1 MRSFEPADG
10 SDKSLAS
17 TLNRVALLWL
27 AGNGMRMTI
36 LAVPPLIPLI
46 HQDLQMSETEIGV
59 LAGLPVVLFA
69 CAAIPGSLLI
79 ARFGAATT
87 VVAGLLITAL
97 GSALRGTAPNVPAL
111 YAATVVTGF
120 GVAVMHPSMPPL
132 ARSWMPHRIGFATAV
147 YANGLLIGEILPV
160 LLMLPVVLPLVG
172 GSWRLG
178 FAVWAVPCVA
188 VAMILLLAAPRRIP
202 LPTLPRS
209 PSPTLPGKRG
219 REGRGWRGKVG
230 RGPASRQRWWPD
242 WSSGLLWRLGL
253 VLGGANASYFTTNHF
268 LPDYLN
274 EIGRG
279 DLVGPALVV
288 LNTAQLPGSFLLLWL
303 AGRFER
309 RSATYVILGTANLLA
324 ALGIILGNVPVI
336 LASAGLI
343 GVSTASI
350 LILVLALPPLLTR
363 QEDVPRMAAGMFTI
377 SYSCA
382 VIVPILSGIAWD
394 LTGRPATA
402 FVPMAMIALL
412 TIGLAPTLGLTS
424 RTLAAA

>member
-1 MRSFEPADG
+1 MRSLGTADDSG
-10 SDKSLAS
+10 ISVAS
-17 TLNRVALLWL
+17 TLNRGILLWL

-46 HQDLQMSETEIGV
+46 HRDLQMSETEIGI
-59 LAGLPVVLFA
+59 LAGLPVVVFA

-79 ARFGAATT
+79 VRFGAATT

-97 GSALRGTAPNVPAL
+97 GSALRGTAPNVLAL

-132 ARSWMPHRIGFATAV
+132 ARSWMPRRIGFATAV

-160 LLMLPVVLPLVG
+160 LLTLPVVLPLVG

-178 FAVWAVPCVA
+178 LAFWAAPCVG
-188 VAMILLLAAPRRIP
+188 VAMVILAAAPRRHA
-202 LPTLPRS
+202 L
-209 PSPTLPGKRG
+209 KD
-219 REGRGWRGKVG
+219 
-230 RGPASRQRWWPD
+230 ASHGWWPD

-268 LPDYLN
+268 LPDYLSQ
-274 EIGRG
+274 IGHP

-288 LNTAQLPGSFLLLWL
+288 LNTAQLPGSFLLLWF

-309 RSATYVILGTANLLA
+309 RAATYVALGAVILVG
-324 ALGIILGNVPVI
+324 ALGITLGNAPIV
-336 LASAGLI
+336 LASAGLT
-343 GVSTASI
+343 GLSTASL
-350 LILVLALPPLLTR
+350 LILVLALPPMLTR

-382 VIVPILSGIAWD
+382 VVVPILSGIAWD
-394 LTGRPATA
+394 LTGLPAAA
-402 FVPMAMIALL
+402 FVPMVTIALL
-412 TIGLAPTLGLTS
+412 TIGLAATLDLTS
-424 RTLAAA
+424 RTPAAA

>member
-1 MRSFEPADG
+1 LPIASSKNSHGSCFGRVAGEALMRSRGTADG
-10 SDKSLAS
+10 SKLRTS
-17 TLNRVALLWL
+17 TFNRVVLLWL

-46 HQDLQMSETEIGV
+46 HRDLQMSETEVGI

-79 ARFGAATT
+79 VRFGAAAT
-87 VVAGLLITAL
+87 VVGGLLITAL
-97 GSALRGTAPNVPAL
+97 GSALRGAAPNVLAL

-120 GVAVMHPSMPPL
+120 GVAVMHPAMPPL
-132 ARSWMPHRIGFATAV
+132 ARSWMPRRVGFATAV

-160 LLMLPVVLPLVG
+160 LLTLPVVLPLVG

-178 FAVWAVPCVA
+178 FVFWAAPCVG
-188 VAMILLLAAPRRIP
+188 VAMVILAAAPHHHAI
-202 LPTLPRS
+202 
-209 PSPTLPGKRG
+209 KD
-219 REGRGWRGKVG
+219 
-230 RGPASRQRWWPD
+230 ASHHRWWPD
-242 WSSGLLWRLGL
+242 WRSALLWRLGL

-268 LPDYLN
+268 LPDYLSQ
-274 EIGRG
+274 IGRA

-309 RSATYVILGTANLLA
+309 RSATYVALGAVVLVG
-324 ALGIILGNVPVI
+324 ALGISLGNVPVI

-343 GVSTASI
+343 GLSTASI
-350 LILVLALPPLLTR
+350 LILVLALPPLLTGR
-363 QEDVPRMAAGMFTI
+363 EDVPRMAAGVFTV

-382 VIVPILSGIAWD
+382 VVVPILSGLAWD
-394 LTGRPATA
+394 LTGVSAAA
-402 FVPMAMIALL
+402 FVPMAIMALL
-412 TIGLAPTLGLTS
+412 TIAFAPTLDLAS
-424 RTLAAA
+424 RTPAIA

>member
-1 MRSFEPADG
+1 MTAEPLTRLPEPTTDSGRLSAPV
-10 SDKSLAS
+10 
-17 TLNRVALLWL
+17 RVAALLWL
-27 AGNGMRMTI
+27 AGNGMRVTI

-46 HQDLQMSETEIGV
+46 HRDLQMSETEVGI

-79 ARFGAATT
+79 ARFGAVTT

-97 GSALRGTAPNVPAL
+97 GSALRGAAPNVLAL

-120 GVAVMHPSMPPL
+120 GVAVMHPSMPLL
-132 ARSWMPHRIGFATAV
+132 ARSWMPDRIGFATAV

-160 LLMLPVVLPLVG
+160 MLMLPVVLPLVG

-178 FAVWAVPCVA
+178 FACCAVPCVA
-188 VAMILLLAAPRRIP
+188 IATMMLAAAPRRDKIDD
-202 LPTLPRS
+202 L
-209 PSPTLPGKRG
+209 
-219 REGRGWRGKVG
+219 
-230 RGPASRQRWWPD
+230 SRQPWWPD

-253 VLGGANASYFTTNHF
+253 LLGSTNATYFTVNHF

-274 EIGRG
+274 QAGHG

-288 LNTAQLPGSFLLLWL
+288 LNVAQLPGSFLLLWL
-303 AGRFER
+303 AGRLER
-309 RSATYVILGTANLLA
+309 RSATYVVLA
-324 ALGIILGNVPVI
+324 TVMLMGALGIILGNGPVV
-336 LASAGLI
+336 LASTGLI
-343 GVSTASI
+343 GFSTAST
-350 LILVLALPPLLTR
+350 LILVLALPPLLHRT
-363 QEDVPRMAAGMFTI
+363 EDVPRVAAGMFTI

-394 LTGRPATA
+394 LTGLPATA
-402 FVPMAMIALL
+402 FVPMALIALL

-424 RTLAAA
+424 SAILNRDAS